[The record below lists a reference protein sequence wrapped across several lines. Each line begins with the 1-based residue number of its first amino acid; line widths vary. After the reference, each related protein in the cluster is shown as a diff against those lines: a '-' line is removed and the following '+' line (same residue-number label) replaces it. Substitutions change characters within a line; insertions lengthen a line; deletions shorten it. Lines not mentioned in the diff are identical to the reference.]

1 MTAEIIQDDVLIALQ
16 DFERRGEKF
25 DAVVMDPPYCSGGLL
40 PVQVARSGIAK
51 YSKMTTLGDFEDGM
65 SALTFWRFMIE
76 VFTRSRRVMKKPG
89 YLFSFIDWRQ
99 YQVIFSAMEGGGI
112 RVLGSITWNKLNS
125 RPNPGKF
132 MQDSEFVIYG
142 VNGREKNGKFGGHSV
157 VTCPAPITCTRIHPT
172 QKPEKVYAHLYNILE
187 DGARILELF
196 SGSASGGVAAIHRG
210 FDYIGVESS
219 PFYVASSRKRL
230 RDELARKDFLEPK
243 KTNKEEAKEETP
255 FFPSLNNDDETL

>member
-1 MTAEIIQDDVLIALQ
+1 MTAEIIQDDVLHALQ

-25 DAVVMDPPYCSGGLL
+25 DCVVMDPPYCSGGLL
-40 PVQVARSGIAK
+40 PAQVARSGIAK
-51 YSKMTTLGDFEDGM
+51 YSEMTTLGDFEDGM

-76 VFTRSRRVMKKPG
+76 VFTRSRRVLRKPG

-99 YQVIFSAMEGGGI
+99 YQTIFSAMERGGL
-112 RVLGSITWNKLNS
+112 RLTGSITWYKLNS
-125 RPNPGKF
+125 RPNPGQF

-187 DGARILELF
+187 DSARILELF
-196 SGSASGGVAAIHRG
+196 SGSASGGVAAIHNG

-230 RDELARKDFLEPK
+230 HDELARKDFLEPK
-243 KTNKEEAKEETP
+243 ADHKEEPKEETP
-255 FFPSLNNDDETL
+255 LFPSLSNDDKTL